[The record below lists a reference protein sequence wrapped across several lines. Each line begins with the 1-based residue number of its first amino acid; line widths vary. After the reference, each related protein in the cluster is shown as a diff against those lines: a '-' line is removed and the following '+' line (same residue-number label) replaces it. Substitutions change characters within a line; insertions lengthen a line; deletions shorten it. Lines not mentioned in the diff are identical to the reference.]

1 MSTIKRIWA
10 REILDSRSIPTV
22 ECYCQLE
29 DGRFATASVP
39 AGTST
44 GSHEAIE
51 LRDKDVS
58 RYHGEGV
65 LKAVENINT
74 VLGPAIV
81 GMDPMDQAAID
92 QKLITLDGTENKSKY
107 GGNAILAV
115 SIVVCKVAA
124 VLQSKAL
131 YTWINDLAVR
141 LGISNNV
148 KIPTPL
154 LNMINGGLHGA
165 GNLDFQEFWMIPATT
180 KKFHEGLQMGVE
192 IYQTIGDNLA
202 RRGAIHSVGHEGGYA
217 PNLFTN
223 ADAFEVFVESVR
235 QTNYSL
241 GRDVFLGLDVAAN
254 SFYKDGDYTI
264 RDRSSALTD
273 DQLLDYYKEL
283 VGTYKLAV
291 LEDAFQEDAWNSWKK
306 LYTEMLG
313 TTIIVGDDILC
324 TNPKRLQKAI
334 DEKACNG
341 AVIKPNQI
349 GSVTETLQVVKMA
362 KDANWK
368 IITSHRSGETN
379 DTFIA
384 DFAVGIASDYA
395 KFGAPAR
402 GERVAKYNRLSAIE
416 LELDYLN
423 SSK

>member
-1 MSTIKRIWA
+1 MSNIKHIWS
-10 REILDSRSIPTV
+10 REILDSRGIPTV
-22 ECYCQLE
+22 ECYCQLD
-29 DGRFATASVP
+29 DGRLATASVP

-44 GSHEAIE
+44 GSHEALE
-51 LRDKDVS
+51 LRDKDNT
-58 RYHGEGV
+58 RYRGEGV

-74 VLGPAIV
+74 VLGPSLV
-81 GMDPMDQAAID
+81 GIDPIKQADID
-92 QKLITLDGTENKSKY
+92 QKLITLDGTENKTKY
-107 GGNAILAV
+107 GANAILAV
-115 SIVVCKVAA
+115 SEVVCKIAA
-124 VLQSKAL
+124 LSQNKAL
-131 YTWINDLAVR
+131 YTWINELAVER
-141 LGISNNV
+141 GLAKGV
-148 KIPTPL
+148 RIPTPL

-165 GNLDFQEFWMIPATT
+165 GNLDFQEFWLIPATN
-180 KKFHEGLQMGVE
+180 KNFKEGLQMGVE

-223 ADAFEVFVESVR
+223 ADAFEVFVESIK

-254 SFYKDGDYTI
+254 SFSKNGEYTI
-264 RDRSSALTD
+264 RDRSSSLSD
-273 DQLLDYYKEL
+273 NQLLEFYKEL
-283 VGTYKLAV
+283 MNNYHLAI
-291 LEDAFQEDAWNSWKK
+291 LEDAFQEDAWDSWKK
-306 LYTEMLG
+306 LYSELSG
-313 TTIIVGDDILC
+313 SVIVVGDDLLV

-349 GSVTETLQVVKMA
+349 GTVTETLQVVKLA
-362 KDANWK
+362 KSAGWK
-368 IITSHRSGETN
+368 IVTSHRSGETN

-384 DFAVGIASDYA
+384 DFSVGIASDYA

-416 LELDYLN
+416 IELNNL
-423 SSK
+423 S

>member
-1 MSTIKRIWA
+1 MSTIKRIWS
-10 REILDSRSIPTV
+10 REILDSRGIPTV
-22 ECYCQLE
+22 ECYCQLD
-29 DGRFATASVP
+29 DGRLATTSIP

-44 GSHEAIE
+44 GSHEALE
-51 LRDKDVS
+51 LRDNDKT
-58 RYHGEGV
+58 RYHGQGV
-65 LKAVENINT
+65 LKAIDNINT
-74 VLGPAIV
+74 ILGPAVV
-81 GMDPMDQAAID
+81 GMDPLNQSEID
-92 QKLITLDGTENKSKY
+92 QKLITADGTENKSKY
-107 GGNAILAV
+107 GGNSILAI
-115 SIVVCKVAA
+115 SQVVCKVAA
-124 VLQSKAL
+124 VSQEKAL
-131 YTWINDLAVR
+131 YTWINDLAV
-141 LGISNNV
+141 GIGMSKGV

-165 GNLDFQEFWMIPATT
+165 GNLDFQEFWMIPATN
-180 KKFHEGLQMGVE
+180 KSFKEGLQMGVE
-192 IYQTIGDNLA
+192 IYQTIGENLA

-264 RDRSSALTD
+264 RDRSSVLTD

-283 VGTYKLAV
+283 IGSYKLAI
-291 LEDAFQEDAWNSWKK
+291 LEDGFQEDAWNSWKK
-306 LYTEMLG
+306 LYTELSD
-313 TTIIVGDDILC
+313 TVIIVGDDLLV
-324 TNPKRLQKAI
+324 TNPKRLEKAI
-334 DEKACNG
+334 AEKACNG

-349 GSVTETLQVVKMA
+349 GTVMETLQVTKRA
-362 KDANWK
+362 KDAGWK
-368 IITSHRSGETN
+368 IVTSHRSGETN

-402 GERVAKYNRLSAIE
+402 GERVAKYNRLTAIE
-416 LELDYLN
+416 IELDYFQG
-423 SSK
+423 K